1 MVELADTVDLKSTA
15 EKRTGS
21 NPVTATIVRLKREY
35 FQSLGRNF
43 YG

>member
-1 MVELADTVDLKSTA
+1 
-15 EKRTGS
+15 
-21 NPVTATIVRLKREY
+21 VRLKREY